1 METIK
6 IYKEIRNWCEKN
18 ADIKIVEKYSRYF
31 KEGYDAHG
39 LDSKKLDAEFEKW
52 VKEYINKLNFS
63 EAKELCETLYSS
75 GKYEESAIAVRIFK
89 RFEREF
95 KKADLNIIK
104 RWLDKYATTWAHTD
118 VICWEVIK
126 LFFYGK
132 VIKYSDLKSWIA
144 SKSIWTRRAVPVS
157 FIKILDREKI
167 SLLLDF
173 IRPLIEDKE
182 KPVHQSVG
190 WFFREAWKKE
200 PETVEKI
207 LIEIKD
213 FAPRIIIQY
222 ATEKMDKK
230 EKLKYKA
237 AKTS

>member
-1 METIK
+1 MNTKK
-6 IYKEIRNWCEKN
+6 IYKEIRTWCEKN

-52 VKEYINKLNFS
+52 VKEYINKLNFG
-63 EAKELCETLYSS
+63 EAKELCETLYLS

-89 RFEREF
+89 RYEGEF

-126 LFFYGK
+126 LFFYRK
-132 VIKYSDLKSWIA
+132 VIKYSDLKSWIK

-157 FIKILDREKI
+157 FIKILDREKK

-173 IRPLIEDKE
+173 VRPLIEDKE
-182 KPVHQSVG
+182 RPVHQGVG

-213 FAPRIIIQY
+213 YAPRTIIQY

-237 AKTS
+237 VKTV